1 VETASAGLKHEAEV
15 PLTPELLEWA
25 DLILV
30 MEPVQRKL
38 VSARFAPYLKDKRV
52 ACLGIPDRYR
62 FMEPALIERMQ
73 RVVPAYLPQR

>member
-1 VETASAGLKHEAEV
+1 
-15 PLTPELLEWA
+15 
-25 DLILV
+25 
-30 MEPVQRKL
+30 
-38 VSARFAPYLKDKRV
+38 LKDKRV